1 VCHNNQQNEK
11 GDRMIKKLRTEDM
24 RRIMGQKIKILRE
37 MNEVTQVELAKIL
50 GYSSTGTI
58 SLIENGIKGMKNVAV
73 IKAAEFFRVHP
84 VVLFSPT
91 DLDKDELKILSAV
104 MNLFEENRQNPIKMK
119 PYIDILKKIL
129 EIAT

>member
-1 VCHNNQQNEK
+1 
-11 GDRMIKKLRTEDM
+11 MIKKLRTEDM